1 MKKTTVFPLICGIAD
16 LLSGAALFGLLLYG
30 WLAPA
35 AFLGADLLSITFSAA
50 LCACLLGSFAAG
62 RALIGTAFYSLE
74 EQAQTQRLARIVTV
88 TYFMDTILKVYQ
100 HKRAVYKKSESN
112 KKRPLIFRGRF
123 FYGIHTY
130 LI

>member
-88 TYFMDTILKVYQ
+88 TYFYG
-100 HKRAVYKKSESN
+100 HYSKSISTQTGS
-112 KKRPLIFRGRF
+112 I
-123 FYGIHTY
+123 
-130 LI
+130 

>member
-50 LCACLLGSFAAG
+50 LLHACSAALPQEG
-62 RALIGTAFYSLE
+62 R
-74 EQAQTQRLARIVTV
+74 
-88 TYFMDTILKVYQ
+88 
-100 HKRAVYKKSESN
+100 
-112 KKRPLIFRGRF
+112 
-123 FYGIHTY
+123 
-130 LI
+130 